1 MLLSWEREQEER
13 YELVDGVIRMTIGG
27 STVHAA
33 VKGNLFAALRGL
45 VRAPCRIFVGGPKVV
60 TATASLYPD
69 VLFTCAPVVMT
80 DATVRE
86 LIAEALPR
94 TTAHH
99 DSTTK
104 WLSGCPGERI
114 LRRTSDDRA
123 HLPL

>member
-1 MLLSWEREQEER
+1 MLFSWEREER

-33 VKGNLFAALRGL
+33 VKGNLFAALRCL
-45 VRAPCRIFVGGPKVV
+45 VRAPCRIFVGGP
-60 TATASLYPD
+60 SLYPD
-69 VLFTCAPVVMT
+69 VLFRCAPVVMT